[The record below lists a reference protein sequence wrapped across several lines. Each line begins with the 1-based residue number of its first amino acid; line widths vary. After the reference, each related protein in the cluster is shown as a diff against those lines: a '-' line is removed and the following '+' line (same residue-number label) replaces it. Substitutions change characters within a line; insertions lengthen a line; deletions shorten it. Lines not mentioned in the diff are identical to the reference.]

1 MHKYTVYIP
10 YFYYDFRKETF
21 EKSHFF
27 LDNAIGCPL
36 GSIFEVKG
44 SKLRRLDTKEDV
56 DELLIATHDTGWKIF
71 YQYNDNGQY
80 YHKIFN
86 IMMII
91 IIIIIII
98 IISIIIYYYYYYYN
112 NNILL

>member
-1 MHKYTVYIP
+1 MHKYTVYIQ

-44 SKLRRLDTKEDV
+44 SKLSRLDTKEDV

-71 YQYNDNGQY
+71 YQYNDNGEY
-80 YHKIFN
+80 YQKIFN
-86 IMMII
+86 ITMM
-91 IIIIIII
+91 III
-98 IISIIIYYYYYYYN
+98 IISIIIYYYYYYN
-112 NNILL
+112 NNIL